1 MRHWPLPDTEAE
13 EGKWEG
19 AGAQRGVCQAEG
31 GGGRSSDTGTNA
43 AEAGTGQ
50 ATRQCVQGGNRGR
63 GARGPVR
70 GKRKENG
77 PGPME

>member
-31 GGGRSSDTGTNA
+31 GGGRSGDTGTSA
-43 AEAGTGQ
+43 AEAGTGR
-50 ATRQCVQGGNRGR
+50 AL
-63 GARGPVR
+63 
-70 GKRKENG
+70 
-77 PGPME
+77 